1 MKRVLFVVVGL
12 LLASL
17 LSAAALGQEPPAEA
31 PRRGDEKAERLARLL
46 ERLGESVGRYQAG
59 LFSIAFTETVREERL
74 KRDLKTPDGKAKE
87 YVFESIA
94 LRQPVR
100 DGAEDLYAKN
110 VRRLK
115 AEDGKPAE
123 RGKPFVRKRHKCGGP
138 TGPAASYAD
147 PLTFL
152 LTRNQPRY
160 EFADEGEARLD
171 GRAVSVVRF
180 APRGQG
186 GPKFETKGDCFWA
199 SVPYEGRVWVDSESG
214 DVLQL
219 EWRMVEPYEFESPR
233 VMKVGSLRFGPK
245 RRVRYERMETRTRF
259 RRVEFKDPA
268 ETLLLP
274 VSFES
279 LRVIEGASRPRV
291 RTTQTFT
298 NYERFVSDVKV
309 VEDEAPDN

>member
-1 MKRVLFVVVGL
+1 MLKRVLFVVAGL
-12 LLASL
+12 LLVSL
-17 LSAAALGQEPPAEA
+17 LSAVALAQEPRAEA
-31 PRRGDEKAERLARLL
+31 SRQGDGKAERLARVL
-46 ERLGESVGRYQAG
+46 ENLGESVGRYQAG

-110 VRRLK
+110 VRQLK
-115 AEDGKPAE
+115 AEDGKPAK
-123 RGKPFVRKRHKCGGP
+123 RGQPYVQKRHKCGGG
-138 TGPAASYAD
+138 GPAASYAD

-152 LTRNQPRY
+152 LPRNQPRY

-186 GPKFETKGDCFWA
+186 GPKALTKGDCFWA
-199 SVPYEGRVWVDSESG
+199 SVPLEGRVWVDAESG

-233 VMKVGSLRFGPK
+233 VLKVGSLRFGPK
-245 RRVRYERMETRTRF
+245 RRMRYERMETLTRF

-279 LRVIEGASRPRV
+279 LYVIEGASRPRV

-298 NYERFVSDVKV
+298 DYQRFVSDVKV
-309 VEDEAPDN
+309 VEDEEPDN

>member
-1 MKRVLFVVVGL
+1 MRLKFL
-12 LLASL
+12 LL
-17 LSAAALGQEPPAEA
+17 LSALLLSSAVALAQEPRAEA
-31 PRRGDEKAERLARLL
+31 SRQGDEKAERLARVLKN
-46 ERLGESVGRYQAG
+46 LGESVGRYQAG
-59 LFSIAFTETVREERL
+59 LFSIAFKETVREERL

-100 DGAEDLYAKN
+100 DGAADLYAKN
-110 VRRLK
+110 VRQLK
-115 AEDGKPAE
+115 AEDGKPAKL
-123 RGKPFVRKRHKCGGP
+123 GQPYVQKRHKCGGGL
-138 TGPAASYAD
+138 GPAASYAD

-152 LTRNQPRY
+152 LPKYQPRY
-160 EFADEGEARLD
+160 EFTDEGGTELD
-171 GRAVSVVRF
+171 GRAVLIVRVV
-180 APRGQG
+180 PRGQG
-186 GPKFETKGDCFWA
+186 GPKVETKGDCFWA
-199 SVPYEGRVWVDSESG
+199 SVPLEGRVWVDAESG

-245 RRVRYERMETRTRF
+245 RRMRYERMETLTRF

-268 ETLLLP
+268 GTLLLP

-279 LRVIEGASRPRV
+279 LYVIEGASRPRV

-298 NYERFVSDVKV
+298 DYQRFVSDVKV
-309 VEDEAPDN
+309 VEDEEPDN